1 MKYLTLI
8 LAVLVTVSCRN
19 YKREAEQLE
28 VRLDSLQKVAQERE
42 TTINGIVQDFE
53 AIQEDLD
60 SIRKMERLIPESG
73 ESERRLTGSQRQQI
87 LNDIQNINNVL
98 AENQELIGNLKR
110 RISNSNLQTGKLE
123 SMVNELEQ
131 QSEQLRQQLQ
141 QRDTEVSDFAEQVK
155 EQREN
160 IELLQRQ
167 LTEATEYG
175 TLQSDTLKMRTVALN
190 RAFYAV
196 GTIGELRDR
205 GIVDRQGGI
214 LGIGSTPIIRQ
225 DFNPDEFN

>member
-1 MKYLTLI
+1 MKYITFI
-8 LAVLVTVSCRN
+8 VAVLMIESCRN

-28 VRLDSLQKVAQERE
+28 VRLDSLQQVAQERE
-42 TTINGIVQDFE
+42 STINEFARDFE
-53 AIQEDLD
+53 AIQANLD

-87 LNDIQNINNVL
+87 LNDIQSINNIL

-110 RISNSNLQTGKLE
+110 RISNSNLQTNKLE
-123 SMVNELEQ
+123 TMVNELEQ
-131 QSEQLRQQLQ
+131 QSEQLKQQLQ

-175 TLQSDTLKMRTVALN
+175 TLQSDTLQMRTTALY
-190 RAFYAV
+190 RGYYTV
-196 GTIGELRDR
+196 GSIGELRDR
-205 GIVDRQGGI
+205 GIVERQGGI
-214 LGIGSTPIIRQ
+214 LGIGSTPIMRR
-225 DFNPDEFN
+225 DFSQ